1 MRNLE
6 QLIERVQEI
15 QHRLQH
21 LKDSLP
27 TAKGDPEAIERIET
41 ERAQLH
47 AELVEIGAEGMT
59 QIDDPIVR
67 SAVGRVIAGMREE
80 LHPDTPAPT
89 DEPTPDPLEQARAI
103 IDGHADEIGQSTEQM
118 LTEILPMLEKA
129 LHNATNGREDSDE
142 EAHSGVKMYA
152 MTVEMSETDPAHRTG
167 MVGLQVSHLADFSG
181 PDELYEIVQDDEAIR
196 QLAHALDYRLH
207 ALAMVAYGKGEYHS
221 TKDGDD
227 EPRPIECKVTTI
239 IHPRGMVSYLRERIG
254 NTYGEPDEPMVIVED
269 ASNADEVHGIMD
281 KHGRLPYA
289 LAYLY
294 AGTLREIVQYRNTP
308 NN

>member
-1 MRNLE
+1 MRDLE

-67 SAVGRVIAGMREE
+67 NAVGRVIANMREE

-103 IDGHADEIGQSTEQM
+103 IDGHADEIGRTTEQM
-118 LTEILPMLEKA
+118 LLEILPMLEKA
-129 LHNATNGREDSDE
+129 LNNATNGRNDTDE
-142 EAHSGVKMYA
+142 ESHSGLKMYA

-167 MVGLQVSHLADFSG
+167 MVGLQVNHLADFGG
-181 PDELYEIVQDDEAIR
+181 PDELYEIIQNDEAIR
-196 QLAHALDYRLH
+196 QLAEALDYKLH
-207 ALAMVAYGKGEYHS
+207 ALAIVAYGKGEIR
-221 TKDGDD
+221 DPEGNN

-254 NTYGEPDEPMVIVED
+254 NTYGEPDEPIVIVDD
-269 ASNADEVHGIMD
+269 ASEPEQIGAILDN
-281 KHGRLPYA
+281 HGRLPYA

-294 AGTLREIVQYRNTP
+294 AGTLREIVQH
-308 NN
+308 NNN